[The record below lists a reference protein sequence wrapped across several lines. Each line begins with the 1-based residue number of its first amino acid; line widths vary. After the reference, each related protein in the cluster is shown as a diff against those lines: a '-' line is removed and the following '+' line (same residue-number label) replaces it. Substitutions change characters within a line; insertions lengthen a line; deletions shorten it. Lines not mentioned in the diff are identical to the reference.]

1 MEDFKENWGQFR
13 VTIMCDSWTGPTKM
27 CITNFMIFC
36 NGHTFFHKSVNAT
49 GCVQNADFIYDL
61 IKEVVVEEVGLEFV
75 VQIVTDNGSN
85 YKKACMQLTDEYKHI
100 TWQPCAAHTINLML
114 KDITRQFEVEAVVV
128 CAKRICNFLYNHNR
142 LHAMMREKIG
152 GELIRWNATR
162 FGTIFLF
169 LQSFMN
175 KREKFEAWMISSDW
189 KNSDFKD
196 EEDHEFT
203 TDCLMSRV
211 WWEDVEMVLKYVTP
225 LYSVLRYADQEKN
238 ATISGFIPK
247 LVQAQKE
254 IFAVMKHGKRISRDL
269 LRTVKSD
276 Q

>member
-1 MEDFKENWGQFR
+1 
-13 VTIMCDSWTGPTKM
+13 
-27 CITNFMIFC
+27 
-36 NGHTFFHKSVNAT
+36 VNAT
-49 GCVQNADFIYDL
+49 GRVQNVDFNYDL

-85 YKKACMQLTDEYKHI
+85 YKKACKQLTDEYKHI

-128 CAKRICNFLYNHNR
+128 CAKRICNFLYSHNR

-162 FGTIFLF
+162 FGTVFLF
-169 LQSFMN
+169 LQSFMD

-203 TDCLMSRV
+203 TDCLMSSGLFGWLV
-211 WWEDVEMVLKYVTP
+211 ADGWCWF
-225 LYSVLRYADQEKN
+225 VLREEYCWLVAGGWFVLREKYCWLVADKPSEQGVG
-238 ATISGFIPK
+238 SGGR
-247 LVQAQKE
+247 
-254 IFAVMKHGKRISRDL
+254 MWRWS
-269 LRTVKSD
+269 
-276 Q
+276 